1 MQNLLLQLDPTVI
14 QDSLTSTAN
23 TLIEQVTPE
32 LPHTS
37 FVTDLAFIM
46 IIGAI
51 VTLAFFKIKQPLII
65 GYLFAGM
72 LIGPLSPL
80 WTWIL
85 PESTSSLE
93 LLDGVGILS
102 DISALNLFAEIGVIL
117 LLFVIGIEFPY
128 AKIKSIGKVSIGVG
142 TIGLFSTLGVLFYAS
157 SALGLQFMDA
167 LFISAALSI
176 SSTAIIVKLLEDMG
190 KIRKGSSILILG
202 ILIVEDI
209 IAVILISTLQS
220 IALVGTVSVESI
232 VVIVLVAAGLIVGTF
247 TLGTRVIPPLID
259 RVAAAENREIL
270 LLSVLGLCFGYAL
283 LANIV
288 GLSVAIGAFLAGV
301 LVAESKSAEVAKLLS
316 SPIKDMFVAIF
327 FISVGALMD
336 VSQLENYIF
345 IAIALIAV
353 ATGMKFGGNM
363 LGNFIFR
370 QKRGK
375 ALRSAFTLAAPRGE
389 FSIVIVK
396 VGVDIGA
403 VSAFLFPLV
412 GIIAIITAFIS
423 PFLMKASDK
432 IVPALEEKEDV

>member
-1 MQNLLLQLDPTVI
+1 MQNLSLQIDSTVI
-14 QDSLTSTAN
+14 QNSLDTTVN
-23 TLIEQVTPE
+23 TLIEQITPE
-32 LPHTS
+32 LTHTS

-46 IIGAI
+46 IIGSI

-85 PESTSSLE
+85 PEGESAIDSVNA
-93 LLDGVGILS
+93 VGILS

-128 AKIKSIGKVSIGVG
+128 AKIKSVGRVSVGVG
-142 TIGLFSTLGVLFYAS
+142 SIGLFSTLGVLFYAS
-157 SALGLQFMDA
+157 TALGLNFMDA

-176 SSTAIIVKLLEDMG
+176 SSTAIIVKLLEEMG
-190 KIRKGSSILILG
+190 KIKKGSSTLVLG

-220 IALVGTVSVESI
+220 VALVGSVSVESI
-232 VVIVLVAAGLIVGTF
+232 VVIVLVAAGLIIGTF
-247 TLGTRVIPPLID
+247 TVGTRVIPPLID

-270 LLSVLGLCFGYAL
+270 LMSVLGLCFGYAL

-336 VSQLENYIF
+336 V
-345 IAIALIAV
+345 
-353 ATGMKFGGNM
+353 
-363 LGNFIFR
+363 
-370 QKRGK
+370 
-375 ALRSAFTLAAPRGE
+375 
-389 FSIVIVK
+389 
-396 VGVDIGA
+396 
-403 VSAFLFPLV
+403 
-412 GIIAIITAFIS
+412 
-423 PFLMKASDK
+423 
-432 IVPALEEKEDV
+432 

>member
-1 MQNLLLQLDPTVI
+1 MQNLSLQIDSTVI
-14 QDSLTSTAN
+14 QNSLDTTVN
-23 TLIEQVTPE
+23 TLIEQITPE
-32 LPHTS
+32 LTHTS

-46 IIGAI
+46 IIGSI

-85 PESTSSLE
+85 PEGGSATDSLNA
-93 LLDGVGILS
+93 VGILS

-128 AKIKSIGKVSIGVG
+128 AKIKSVGRVSVGVG
-142 TIGLFSTLGVLFYAS
+142 SIGLFSTLGVLFYAS
-157 SALGLQFMDA
+157 TALGLNFMDA

-176 SSTAIIVKLLEDMG
+176 SSTAIIVKLLEEMG
-190 KIRKGSSILILG
+190 KIKKGSSTLVLG

-220 IALVGTVSVESI
+220 VALVGSVSLESI
-232 VVIVLVAAGLIVGTF
+232 VIIVLVAAGLIIGTF
-247 TLGTRVIPPLID
+247 TVGTRVIPPLID

-270 LLSVLGLCFGYAL
+270 LMSVLGLCFGYAL

-336 VSQLENYIF
+336 VSQLENYMF
-345 IAIALIAV
+345 IAVVLIVV

-389 FSIVIVK
+389 FSIVIIK

-412 GIIAIITAFIS
+412 GIISIITAFIS

>member
-1 MQNLLLQLDPTVI
+1 MEHVLLQLDSSGIQNSLNSTVN
-14 QDSLTSTAN
+14 S
-23 TLIEQVTPE
+23 LIEQITPE

-46 IIGAI
+46 IIGAV

-72 LIGPLSPL
+72 LLGPLSPV
-80 WTWIL
+80 WSWIL
-85 PESTSSLE
+85 PDGNPSQILG
-93 LLDGVGILS
+93 GVGILS

-128 AKIKSIGKVSIGVG
+128 AKIKSIGREAVGIGSVG
-142 TIGLFSTLGVLFYAS
+142 LFLTMGVVYYAASAIGLE
-157 SALGLQFMDA
+157 FMDA
-167 LFISAALSI
+167 LFIAAALSV
-176 SSTAIIVKLLEDMG
+176 SSTAIIVKLLEEMG
-190 KIRKGSSILILG
+190 RINKESSILVLG

-209 IAVILISTLQS
+209 IAVILISSLQS
-220 IALVGTVSVESI
+220 IALVGTVSLESV

-247 TLGTRVIPPLID
+247 TIGTRVIPPLID
-259 RVAAAENREIL
+259 RIAAAEHREIL
-270 LLSVLGLCFGYAL
+270 LLGVLGLCFGYAL
-283 LANIV
+283 FANIV

-336 VSQLENYIF
+336 VSELENYIP

-353 ATGMKFGGNM
+353 SIGMKFGGNM
-363 LGNFIFR
+363 LGNIIFR

-375 ALRSAFTLAAPRGE
+375 ALRCGFTLAAPRGE

-396 VGVDIGA
+396 VGIDIGA
-403 VSAFLFPLV
+403 VSAFLFPLI
-412 GIIAIITAFIS
+412 GIISIITAFIS
-423 PFLMKASDK
+423 PLLMKSGDK
-432 IVPALEEKEDV
+432 IISKLEKKNV